1 MNNVELLA
9 PAGDFEKLKI
19 AYLYG
24 ADAVYIGGRN
34 FSLRANAK
42 NFSIEEMK
50 EAVKYAHAL
59 KKKIYVTVNIVFHE
73 KDLEG
78 LEDYLKSL
86 DRIGIDAIIAS
97 DIIVLTT
104 AKKIGV
110 SFELHLSTQSSVLN
124 EGAALFY
131 KNLGVT
137 RIVLAREANREDIL
151 AIKKSTGLELEC
163 FIHGAMC
170 TSISG
175 RCVLSNY
182 CTNRDAN
189 RGGCA
194 QVCRWLF
201 NSELSNHPFSM
212 TSKDLNLIPH
222 IKEMME
228 IGVNSFKV
236 EGRMRGIYY
245 IATVI
250 LTYRRLIDS
259 IIKETL
265 TTPFANYSLA
275 ILNRCANRESTPQF
289 FSEIPTEKEQYFLG
303 RDEISNQDFLGLVK
317 EYEEKTGFAIIEER
331 NIFHKGDVVEF
342 FGPSLETFSITLD
355 DFYNEEDQLIE
366 VANHPGMLVKI
377 PVPKKVKE
385 YDMMRIKQFDLQD
398 FYGKETFY
406 ENVL

>member
-222 IKEMME
+222 IK
-228 IGVNSFKV
+228 S
-236 EGRMRGIYY
+236 
-245 IATVI
+245 
-250 LTYRRLIDS
+250 
-259 IIKETL
+259 
-265 TTPFANYSLA
+265 
-275 ILNRCANRESTPQF
+275 
-289 FSEIPTEKEQYFLG
+289 
-303 RDEISNQDFLGLVK
+303 
-317 EYEEKTGFAIIEER
+317 
-331 NIFHKGDVVEF
+331 
-342 FGPSLETFSITLD
+342 
-355 DFYNEEDQLIE
+355 
-366 VANHPGMLVKI
+366 
-377 PVPKKVKE
+377 
-385 YDMMRIKQFDLQD
+385 
-398 FYGKETFY
+398 
-406 ENVL
+406 

>member
-1 MNNVELLA
+1 M
-9 PAGDFEKLKI
+9 
-19 AYLYG
+19 
-24 ADAVYIGGRN
+24 
-34 FSLRANAK
+34 
-42 NFSIEEMK
+42 
-50 EAVKYAHAL
+50 
-59 KKKIYVTVNIVFHE
+59 
-73 KDLEG
+73 
-78 LEDYLKSL
+78 
-86 DRIGIDAIIAS
+86 
-97 DIIVLTT
+97 
-104 AKKIGV
+104 
-110 SFELHLSTQSSVLN
+110 LN

-137 RIVLAREANREDIL
+137 RIVLAREANKEDIR
-151 AIKKSTGLELEC
+151 AIKKRTGLELEC

-201 NSELSNHPFSM
+201 QSELSIHPFSM

-222 IKEMME
+222 IQEMIE

-250 LTYRRLIDS
+250 LTYRRLIDA
-259 IIKETL
+259 IEKKRL
-265 TTPFANYSLA
+265 TTSLANYSLA

-289 FSEIPTEKEQYFLG
+289 FTKLPTEKEQYFLG
-303 RDEISNQDFLGLVK
+303 RDEISNQDFLGLVMD
-317 EYEEKTGFAIIEER
+317 YDEKNRLVIIEER
-331 NIFHKGDVVEF
+331 NIFHKGDIVEF
-342 FGPSLETFSITLD
+342 FGPHMEQFTIILQ
-355 DFYNEEDQLIE
+355 DFYNEENELIE

-377 PVPKKVKE
+377 PISIKLEKF
-385 YDMMRIKQFDLQD
+385 DMMRIKQFDIQD
-398 FYGKETFY
+398 F
-406 ENVL
+406 